1 VSPAT
6 GLRSGPTGPGKVD
19 TGPQAVDVESEP
31 RD

>member
-1 VSPAT
+1 MSPAT

-19 TGPQAVDVESEP
+19 TGPQAVEVGSEP

>member
-1 VSPAT
+1 MSPAT

-19 TGPQAVDVESEP
+19 TGLQAVEVGSEP